1 MNNTKHTTITSK
13 IVRHIAKLANIPV
26 TAKEEEQLAEGFNTT
41 LEVVNQLKTIN
52 TDNIEPTHQVTGLIN
67 VLREDTVDEQ
77 QMFTQEQALANA
89 KNTHN
94 GYFVVDQILEEK

>member
-1 MNNTKHTTITSK
+1 MNSTIITSQ
-13 IVRHIAKLANIPV
+13 IVGHIANLANIPV
-26 TAKEEEQLAEGFNTT
+26 TAEEEKQLAEGFNAT
-41 LEVVNQLKTIN
+41 LKVVNQLNEIDT
-52 TDNIEPTHQVTGLIN
+52 TNIEPTHQVTGLVN
-67 VLREDTVDEQ
+67 VFREDVVDEH